1 MGSALAQSPGQ
12 EGMNSSLGLYA
23 RGANLSVMMPLVVAP
38 TIPTNGEFLKD
49 GSRIILRLAKD
60 NDDAGRWLRQYV
72 GLDVAVGM
80 PHLGL
85 WWTSRLSERK
95 LQRYIYVRVPA
106 NLRKY
111 VLSFWRSGVTVPVI
125 VMVPPIVLAAGISR
139 VVGYGQW

>member
-1 MGSALAQSPGQ
+1 M
-12 EGMNSSLGLYA
+12 
-23 RGANLSVMMPLVVAP
+23 VPLVVAP

-49 GSRIILRLAKD
+49 GSRIILRLARS
-60 NDDAGRWLRQYV
+60 NDDTGRWLRQYV

-80 PHLGL
+80 PHMGL

-95 LQRYIYVRVPA
+95 LQKYIYVRVPA

-139 VVGYGQW
+139 VVGYGR

>member
-1 MGSALAQSPGQ
+1 MGSTPVQSPGQ
-12 EGMNSSLGLYA
+12 ETISSSPGLYA
-23 RGANLSVMMPLVVAP
+23 KGMNLNVMVPLTVVP

-60 NDDAGRWLRQYV
+60 GDDASMWLKQYV

-80 PHLGL
+80 PHVGL
-85 WWTSRLSERK
+85 WWTSKLSERR

-111 VLSFWRSGVTVPVI
+111 VLSFWRSGITVPVI
-125 VMVPPIVLAAGISR
+125 VMVPPIVLAAGASR
-139 VVGYGQW
+139 VVGYEKQ

>member
-1 MGSALAQSPGQ
+1 MGSTPVQSQIQGRVDSSP
-12 EGMNSSLGLYA
+12 ELYAKGMNL
-23 RGANLSVMMPLVVAP
+23 NVMMPLVVAP

-60 NDDAGRWLRQYV
+60 SDDAGRWLKQYV

-85 WWTSRLSERK
+85 WWTSRLSERR
-95 LQRYIYVRVPA
+95 LQKYIYVRVPA

-125 VMVPPIVLAAGISR
+125 VMVPPIVLAAEASR
-139 VVGYGQW
+139 VVGNGQ